1 MTFTIPSLAL
11 ILGFV
16 LMAGGCFGVLMM
28 CLVQINR
35 EG

>member
-1 MTFTIPSLAL
+1 MILTITQLTL

-16 LMAGGCFGVLMM
+16 FIAGGCFGVLMM

-35 EG
+35 ED